1 MHPVSIPPAFL
12 SQTPALNHFHLSNA
26 SPSFLAA
33 LLPTLANLLAQL
45 KHIRPYGNET
55 QISLTLFLSQILDV
69 TFRSSA
75 AFLSLRRDAH
85 VAHAELAHFA
95 ASRLVDDPG
104 RINEANSILSSVES
118 VVSLALDIE
127 ERIQL
132 EARKSGD
139 RSLLVDDEGEAF
151 HPAEDLSEDFRVLSQ
166 AIEGVRKV
174 RDGDGPRA
182 KAYETKVELSA
193 EQLKAL
199 VSVVKVE
206 KLKELVQGYGYLSL
220 DAYNDARR
228 AATGADVETEAQA
241 IGKAGILL
249 QTVSRFSSFPC

>member
-1 MHPVSIPPAFL
+1 M
-12 SQTPALNHFHLSNA
+12 
-26 SPSFLAA
+26 
-33 LLPTLANLLAQL
+33 
-45 KHIRPYGNET
+45 
-55 QISLTLFLSQILDV
+55 
-69 TFRSSA
+69 
-75 AFLSLRRDAH
+75 
-85 VAHAELAHFA
+85 
-95 ASRLVDDPG
+95 
-104 RINEANSILSSVES
+104 
-118 VVSLALDIE
+118 SLALDIE